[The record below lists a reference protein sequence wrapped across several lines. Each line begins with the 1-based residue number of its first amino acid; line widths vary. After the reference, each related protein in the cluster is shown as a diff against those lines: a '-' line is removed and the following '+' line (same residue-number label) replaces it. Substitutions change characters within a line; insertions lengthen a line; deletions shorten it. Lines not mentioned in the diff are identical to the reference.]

1 MLKNQIC
8 KIYVYKSDFCI
19 LKIYLYNIN
28 IRMEKFCKTYNV
40 SRETYSK
47 LELYCQSLKEWQQKF
62 NLVSNSS
69 IDNVWVRHFEDSAQL
84 FEFIPKRAKTLLD
97 MGSGAGFPGMVI
109 SIMARAETPYL
120 KVTLAESI
128 GNKTLYLKY
137 VNDLTEANA
146 EILNLRVE
154 KIDGR
159 KFDVITSRAM
169 TSLSDLLRYAYP
181 LLAKQGVCIFP
192 KGKSA
197 DEEILNA
204 KKIWNFDC
212 EKITSKTSEDG
223 KILIISNIRKKGN
236 K

>member
-1 MLKNQIC
+1 M
-8 KIYVYKSDFCI
+8 
-19 LKIYLYNIN
+19 
-28 IRMEKFCKTYNV
+28 
-40 SRETYSK
+40 
-47 LELYCQSLKEWQQKF
+47 
-62 NLVSNSS
+62 
-69 IDNVWVRHFEDSAQL
+69 
-84 FEFIPKRAKTLLD
+84 
-97 MGSGAGFPGMVI
+97 
-109 SIMARAETPYL
+109 
-120 KVTLAESI
+120 TLAESI
-128 GNKTLYLKY
+128 GKKTLYLKY

-223 KILIISNIRKKGN
+223 KILIISNLRKKGN